1 MCPSSVVIG
10 TLRVFSTNPRSQTL
24 GKYFLYSRKT
34 LFVNRNSYSL
44 LWTAVRGSS
53 LTRSFVFPLR
63 LAVYCYYLL
72 LLLLLLFSFIIITFD
87 FHFTILVITS
97 NTNTCIAISQL
108 SLSPPFI
115 ETVSCFILL
124 RFFYSL
130 CSLLLVFNPFAV
142 CYNTAA
148 TQICLLRGLSHI

>member
-1 MCPSSVVIG
+1 MPVVRRYRHTARVLNESAVADARKIFSVFTENII
-10 TLRVFSTNPRSQTL
+10 RIH
-24 GKYFLYSRKT
+24 
-34 LFVNRNSYSL
+34 YSL
-44 LWTAVRGSS
+44 LSTAVRGSS
-53 LTRSFVFPLR
+53 FTRSFVFPLR
-63 LAVYCYYLL
+63 LTVYCYYLL

-124 RFFYSL
+124 RFF
-130 CSLLLVFNPFAV
+130 
-142 CYNTAA
+142 
-148 TQICLLRGLSHI
+148 